1 MFDSNSNTKT
11 KTRHFELQVKEPLDS
26 EQFTVE
32 KITLHP
38 DFRYMLTQPDRFD
51 IALLRLDRPVAYRD
65 NMLPIC
71 LPTKDYPLV
80 GKVGVVAGWGKTDNS
95 FGKTGTNLLN
105 KVNFSSI
112 QTYLYLFFVIIT
124 SCVTTL
130 N

>member
-1 MFDSNSNTKT
+1 M
-11 KTRHFELQVKEPLDS
+11 KEPLDS

-105 KVNFSSI
+105 KVTFSSI
-112 QTYLYLFFVIIT
+112 QTYLYFF
-124 SCVTTL
+124 SL
-130 N
+130 LLLASLH

>member
-1 MFDSNSNTKT
+1 MENPRESVNY
-11 KTRHFELQVKEPLDS
+11 HFILQVKEPLDS

-32 KITLHP
+32 KISLHP

-105 KVNFSSI
+105 KVNKSSCLI
-112 QTYLYLFFVIIT
+112 QGNIYFIT
-124 SCVTTL
+124 SIFP
-130 N
+130 

>member
-105 KVNFSSI
+105 KVTFSTI
-112 QTYLYLFFVIIT
+112 QTYICFSLIKYLA
-124 SCVTTL
+124 SL
-130 N
+130 H

>member
-1 MFDSNSNTKT
+1 
-11 KTRHFELQVKEPLDS
+11 
-26 EQFTVE
+26 
-32 KITLHP
+32 
-38 DFRYMLTQPDRFD
+38 MLTQPDRFD

-105 KVNFSSI
+105 KVNLVLMNRIKSI
-112 QTYLYLFFVIIT
+112 ETIYRLYNLRFRGI
-124 SCVTTL
+124 S
-130 N
+130 

>member
-1 MFDSNSNTKT
+1 M
-11 KTRHFELQVKEPLDS
+11 DS

-32 KITLHP
+32 KISLHP

-105 KVNFSSI
+105 KVNKSRCLI
-112 QTYLYLFFVIIT
+112 QGNIFLSLLPQYFLELIHIKYDFNFNRFM
-124 SCVTTL
+124 CQ
-130 N
+130 

>member
-1 MFDSNSNTKT
+1 M
-11 KTRHFELQVKEPLDS
+11 DS

-32 KITLHP
+32 KISLHP

-105 KVNFSSI
+105 KVNKSRCLI
-112 QTYLYLFFVIIT
+112 QGNMYFIT
-124 SCVTTL
+124 SIFP
-130 N
+130 

>member
-1 MFDSNSNTKT
+1 MENPSESVNYLFI
-11 KTRHFELQVKEPLDS
+11 LQVKEPLDS

-32 KITLHP
+32 KISLHP

-105 KVNFSSI
+105 KVNKSRCLI
-112 QTYLYLFFVIIT
+112 QGDIYFP
-124 SCVTTL
+124 CNNNL
-130 N
+130 NISLN

>member
-1 MFDSNSNTKT
+1 MIQDITVNKNSRINVLNVLIQFFK
-11 KTRHFELQVKEPLDS
+11 QVKEPLDS
-26 EQFTVE
+26 ESFQVE

-105 KVNFSSI
+105 KVIIKMNI
-112 QTYLYLFFVIIT
+112 CDTYLLL
-124 SCVTTL
+124 SQL
-130 N
+130 